1 MPLEAPVTIAVFLVF
16 LVYAPFQMIAVAKF
30 DYAAT
35 ILEQVFVG
43 V

>member
-16 LVYAPFQMIAVAKF
+16 MVYAPSQMIAVAKF

-35 ILEQVFVG
+35 ILDQAFVR